1 MAAAV
6 VPVKINLLNRED
18 MENTKYLIPG
28 DRTRQTKRWAYSPFS
43 LFGSVARDFL
53 FYGDEK

>member
-1 MAAAV
+1 M